1 MKNKNKI
8 LIFII
13 ILVAGVILASIFIL
27 NKNAPTPNNKQA
39 QEVKLKLEVEE
50 KDLAQLNEAQK
61 KLFEDL
67 KTAAQKEDY
76 ENFAKTLKEIYK
88 NQWEGLKPFQAIESA
103 LYVLATDKYFQTKN
117 YEKSLEVSTIVY
129 SAVPLGWRF
138 RYLKI
143 LSHEKLGR
151 LALQKNNLAEA
162 EKQALAILSMMYRIE
177 GADLLGDIY
186 IKKIRDA
193 LTKKDKKSA
202 QDALA
207 FIWDYEVSQDRRK
220 ILNDL
225 KDQISKL

>member
-1 MKNKNKI
+1 MKNKQNI
-8 LIFII
+8 LIPII
-13 ILVAGVILASIFIL
+13 ILVAGVILAVIFIL
-27 NKNAPTPNNKQA
+27 NKNAQTPNNKQA
-39 QEVKLKLEVEE
+39 QEIKLKLEVEE
-50 KDLAQLNEAQK
+50 KDLAQLNDAQK

-76 ENFAKTLKEIYK
+76 ENFAKTLKEVYK
-88 NQWEGLKPFQAIESA
+88 NQWEGLQSFQAIESA

-129 SAVPLGWRF
+129 SEVPLGWRF

-151 LALQKNNLAEA
+151 LALQKNDLAEA

-207 FIWDYEVSQDRRK
+207 FIWDYEVSQDRRQ

>member
-13 ILVAGVILASIFIL
+13 ILGAAVILASIFIL

-129 SAVPLGWRF
+129 SEVPLGWRF

-151 LALQKNNLAEA
+151 LALQKNDLAEA

>member
-1 MKNKNKI
+1 MKNKQNI
-8 LIFII
+8 LIPII

-76 ENFAKTLKEIYK
+76 ENFAKTLKEVYK

>member
-76 ENFAKTLKEIYK
+76 ENFAKTLKEVYK